1 MANTAQARKRVRQ
14 ADTRRVRNMSQN
26 SSMRT
31 IIKKFNKMIESSMV
45 EEAKSLFTDVVKKI
59 DTMVTKKLIHLN
71 RASRLKSRLNKKLL
85 AHSSK

>member
-14 ADTRRVRNMSQN
+14 ADTRRLRNMSQN

-31 IIKKFNKMIESSMV
+31 IIKKFNKMIESNMIK
-45 EEAKSLFTDVVKKI
+45 EAKEFFTDVVKKI

-71 RASRLKSRLNKKLL
+71 RASRLKSRLSKKLA